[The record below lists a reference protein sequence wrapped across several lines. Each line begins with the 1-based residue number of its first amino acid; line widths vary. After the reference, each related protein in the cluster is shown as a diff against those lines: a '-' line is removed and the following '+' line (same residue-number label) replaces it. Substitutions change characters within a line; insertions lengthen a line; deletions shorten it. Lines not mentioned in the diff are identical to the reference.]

1 MAIVNVTRSTTLAR
15 HADVA
20 DSFWSRG
27 KGLIGRRRA
36 LEDYGLVIRPCNAIH
51 TFFLSFPIDVLY
63 LDRQSRVLRILPSLQ
78 PWRIGPIVWRG
89 KTVVELPAGTAAQTG
104 TIIGDII
111 AYRDEEP

>member
-1 MAIVNVTRSTTLAR
+1 VAIVNMRRSATLAR
-15 HADVA
+15 HEDVA

-51 TFFLSFPIDVLY
+51 TYFLSYPIDVLY
-63 LDRQSRVLRILPSLQ
+63 LDRQSRVLRILPALQ
-78 PWRIGPIVWRG
+78 PWRIGPIVWRS

-104 TIIGDII
+104 TMIGDVIE
-111 AYRDEEP
+111 YRDEEP

>member
-1 MAIVNVTRSTTLAR
+1 MAIVNMTRSTTLAR
-15 HADVA
+15 HADLA

-36 LEDYGLVIRPCNAIH
+36 PENYGLVIHPCNAIH
-51 TFFLSFPIDVLY
+51 TCFLSFPIDVLY
-63 LDRQSRVLRILPSLQ
+63 LDRQSRVLRIVPSLQ
-78 PWRIGPIVWRG
+78 PWRIGPLVWRG

-104 TIIGDII
+104 TMIGDII